1 MSNTAQEVEKVTILF
16 AGDSGDGIQLT
27 GSQFSNT
34 AALYGNDLST
44 FPDFPAEIRA
54 PIGTVAGVS
63 GFQINFG
70 STDIYTPGDESDV
83 LVVMN
88 AAALKKNLNRL
99 KPRGSV
105 ILNVAGFDKRNL
117 SLAGYAAEENPITD
131 GTLDDYNLVQMDVTK
146 LTRDCLKETSL
157 GMKEKDRSKNMFVL
171 GFVYWMYNRKL
182 DVTIDFIQ
190 SKFGKRAP
198 EIAEA
203 NIAVLKAGYAFGET
217 SETFSNRFE
226 VRPAQ
231 MAPGTYRNV
240 MGNQATAIGVIAAGR
255 KAGLE
260 IFYGGYPITPASDI
274 LHELSKHKNY
284 GVRTFQAEDEIAG
297 ICSAIGA
304 SFGGHL
310 GVTAS
315 SGPGIALKTEAL
327 GLAVMLELP
336 LLVINVQRGGPS
348 TGLPTK
354 TEQADLMQAVYGR
367 NGEAPIPVLA
377 ARTPSDCFATVYEA
391 TRIAIEHM
399 TPVFFLSDGYLANG
413 AEPWMYPSADDLAEI
428 RPKLAKPVEGK
439 EYLPYERDEKLVREW
454 AIPGIRDLEHRIGG
468 LEKEDGTGNVSYDPD
483 NHQHMTDTR
492 QAKVDKIADYIP
504 EQAIDNGL
512 EKGKVLVLGWG
523 STFGAIKTAVL
534 ELVAEGYEVGHAH
547 LRYLNPFPKN
557 LADVLGR
564 YDHVLIPEMNN
575 GQLVRIIRDKFLV
588 DAKAFN
594 KVKGIPFTAA
604 EIKNKVAE
612 IYTS

>member
-117 SLAGYAAEENPITD
+117 SLAGYEAEENPITD

-226 VRPAQ
+226 VRPAK

-391 TRIAIEHM
+391 TRIAVEHM

-428 RPKLAKPVEGK
+428 HPKFAKPVEGK

-557 LADVLGR
+557 LAEVLGR